1 MQPNESLSDRESASF
16 FHTYKR
22 LPLEPVCGEGMHL
35 FTADGTRYL
44 DMFAGIAVNALGHAH
59 PRVVGAITE
68 QAGRYI
74 HVSNYFAQEPQI
86 RLAELLLKH
95 SGMARVFFANSGTE
109 AMEGALKIARRWG
122 GERGKTAITG
132 FSNAFHGRTFGALS
146 IMDRPNYRDGFGP
159 FLADCSS
166 LPFNDVDALKAG
178 VGPRTAAV
186 VLECVQGEGGIRP
199 VTPAFAAA
207 LKALRSEHG
216 FLIIAD
222 EIQSGAGRTGRF
234 LAADHFDLQPD
245 LVTLAKPI
253 GGGLPLGAIL
263 GAASVAEILQPGMHG
278 TTFGGNPVA
287 CAAGIAVLEVIE
299 ELGLTA
305 HAREVGQYFLEQLQE
320 LATAFPARVKEAR
333 GLGLMV
339 ALELTGEADP
349 VVSAMRDRGIL
360 INATDKTVLRFVPPL
375 IVTRAEIDATVAAL
389 REVLARADA

>member
-1 MQPNESLSDRESASF
+1 MTLHERESASF
-16 FHTYKR
+16 FYTYKR
-22 LPLEPVCGEGMHL
+22 LPLEPVRGEGMFL
-35 FTADGTRYL
+35 FTADGKRYL

-68 QAGRYI
+68 QAQKYI
-74 HVSNYFAQEPQI
+74 HVSNYFAQEPQV

-95 SGMARVFFANSGTE
+95 SGMARVFLANSGTE

-122 GERGKTAITG
+122 ADRDKRAIVG
-132 FSNAFHGRTFGALS
+132 FSNAFHGRSLGALS

-166 LPFNDVDALKAG
+166 LPFNDDDALTAG
-178 VGPRTAAV
+178 VGPGTAAV

-199 VTPAFAAA
+199 VTPEFVAA
-207 LKALRSEHG
+207 LKALRAEHG

-234 LAADHFDLQPD
+234 LASDHFGLEPD

-263 GAASVAEILQPGMHG
+263 GASSVADILQPGMHG

-287 CAAGIAVLEVIE
+287 CAAGIAVLEVLE
-299 ELGLTA
+299 EQDLTA
-305 HAREVGQYFLEQLQE
+305 HAAAMGTLFLDHLRE
-320 LATAFPARVKEAR
+320 LAADFPTQVKEAR

-339 ALELTGEADP
+339 GLELRVEADP
-349 VVSAMRDRGIL
+349 VVAAMRDRGIL

-375 IVTRAEIDATVAAL
+375 IVTEAEIGATVTAL
-389 REVLARADA
+389 REVLAGSAA